1 MRRAWLVAAGI
12 GLSVIFAA
20 GFFRWATAA
29 RVQPTHESPRIT
41 FYRCPM
47 HPSDTSDGPGLSACG
62 MARVPVYDAASTE
75 NLTPSVIRATAE
87 QQQTAGIRVTSVERT
102 SHTSALRTLGRV
114 AVDETRDYR
123 VIAGADGWVTEV
135 YPEATTGNRVAAGQP
150 LIAVT
155 GRDFTTAQRTFLFAL
170 QSFELAGKTDEA
182 AAADRFSQRPAVVF
196 EEARLDL
203 RRLGLGDKQ
212 IEEIR
217 SSRDI
222 KLSVALASPASGVV
236 ITRSAR
242 QGEAFVKGA
251 ELFRVADL
259 QRVWLLA
266 DVASADAANVRNGD
280 RARVTVPGRH
290 DVVSQATVTNAVG
303 LFDSE
308 TRTIKLRLEADN
320 SQLRLRPD
328 MFVDLELPVRMPESL
343 TVPLDAVRDTGGRSV
358 VFVRVGD
365 TTFEAREVTTGW
377 RVGDRVEIVT
387 GLKPGELVV
396 ESGAFLLDSERRLR
410 SLDTHGH
417 DGHDD

>member
-1 MRRAWLVAAGI
+1 M
-12 GLSVIFAA
+12 
-20 GFFRWATAA
+20 
-29 RVQPTHESPRIT
+29 
-41 FYRCPM
+41 
-47 HPSDTSDGPGLSACG
+47 
-62 MARVPVYDAASTE
+62 
-75 NLTPSVIRATAE
+75 
-87 QQQTAGIRVTSVERT
+87 
-102 SHTSALRTLGRV
+102 
-114 AVDETRDYR
+114 
-123 VIAGADGWVTEV
+123 
-135 YPEATTGNRVAAGQP
+135 
-150 LIAVT
+150 
-155 GRDFTTAQRTFLFAL
+155 
-170 QSFELAGKTDEA
+170 
-182 AAADRFSQRPAVVF
+182 
-196 EEARLDL
+196 
-203 RRLGLGDKQ
+203 
-212 IEEIR
+212 
-217 SSRDI
+217 
-222 KLSVALASPASGVV
+222 
-236 ITRSAR
+236 
-242 QGEAFVKGA
+242 KGA

>member
-1 MRRAWLVAAGI
+1 MKRVWFAAAGI
-12 GLSVIFAA
+12 SLIVVFAA
-20 GFFRWATAA
+20 GLFRFAMAG
-29 RVQPTHESPRIT
+29 RVQPAHDSPQIA

-47 HPSDTSDGPGLSACG
+47 HPSDTSDGPGVSVCG
-62 MARVPVYDAASTE
+62 MARVPVYDAPSTQSQG
-75 NLTPSVIRATAE
+75 PSVIRATGE
-87 QQQTAGIRVTSVERT
+87 QQQIAGIRVTSVERKV
-102 SHTSALRTLGRV
+102 HTGILRTLGRV

-123 VIAGADGWVTEV
+123 VVAGADGWVTEV
-135 YPEATTGNRVAAGQP
+135 YPEATTGHHVAAGQP

-155 GRDFTTAQRTFLFAL
+155 GREFTTAQRTFLFAL
-170 QSFELAGKTDEA
+170 QSFELAGKADEA
-182 AAADRFSQRPAVVF
+182 AAADRFSQRPGVVF

-203 RRLGLGDKQ
+203 RRLGLGDRQ

-222 KLSVALASPASGVV
+222 KLSVALASPASGIV

-259 QRVWLLA
+259 QHMWLLA
-266 DVASADAANVRNGD
+266 DLVSADAANVRNGD
-280 RARVTVPGRH
+280 RARVTGPGRH
-290 DVVSQATVTNAVG
+290 DAASSATVTNAVG

-308 TRTIKLRLEADN
+308 TRTIKVRLEAEN
-320 SQLRLRPD
+320 SQLLLRPD
-328 MFVDLELPVRMPESL
+328 MFVDLELPVRMPESVN
-343 TVPLDAVRDTGGRSV
+343 VPVDAVRDTGGRSF

-365 TTFEAREVTTGW
+365 TAFEAREVTTGW
-377 RVGDRVEIVT
+377 RLGDRVEIVT
-387 GLKPGELVV
+387 GLKRGELVV

-410 SLDTHGH
+410 SSDTGGH